1 MVQAGGNT
9 LRADTT
15 DLLIVFEK
23 GRTARAVMDSIN
35 APIYKKGNKTDF
47 KGY

>member
-15 DLLIVFEK
+15 DLLIVFGK

-35 APIYKKGNKTDF
+35 APIYKSNKTDF
-47 KGY
+47 SKYS